1 MSILGYLEPTAHYEA
16 RIPIPINKARIG
28 LIYRGNY
35 YLIPAAA
42 TNGQPV
48 SVDEV
53 RSQIAAIETH
63 SPDLLP
69 VSLTSIAKIRRTK
82 LPVLF
87 TKLSPEVVKDL
98 NKLQYAPILINCD
111 LQDNQAPLAEIRQ
124 GERGIGS
131 HALTIFDVGQSL
143 VFDQS
148 HIYFDGAWGAALAEI
163 MTNEALAWAV
173 YLSRLDL
180 SEAAQTPPH
189 APAFQLS
196 AADRDAINTAPRTAR
211 ETSEESED
219 VNLKRLLGLRRIF
232 KLRNDLLQLTVN
244 DLLVLFRA
252 IHGLTYMPDPRIEA
266 QLEQIGRSGGLKG
279 EAARSALTAIRDRS
293 NPAILIPVDAS
304 QGSPRERLYPMSFEV
319 PIADLDLIGLHQDV
333 IDALDAYDG
342 APVGDRAE
350 IYRQFDTLQRQ
361 YLATLAGFGTILSKA
376 KEIALSGESASV
388 GAIKLL
394 AHMPAPL
401 QHLLDQVPGRFDVLN
416 DILKGREV
424 FSNVGMVAPTSS
436 LTRFI
441 TAKDDNEKKTLAWG
455 VMTDAQGTM
464 RISLRDF
471 RPHVGLLCD
480 AGYTEIALQITQ
492 HYLDTY
498 VAGLNTYIDELYRI
512 AKVSR
517 ETLLVRGEDMI

>member
-1 MSILGYLEPTAHYEA
+1 
-16 RIPIPINKARIG
+16 
-28 LIYRGNY
+28 
-35 YLIPAAA
+35 
-42 TNGQPV
+42 
-48 SVDEV
+48 
-53 RSQIAAIETH
+53 
-63 SPDLLP
+63 
-69 VSLTSIAKIRRTK
+69 
-82 LPVLF
+82 
-87 TKLSPEVVKDL
+87 
-98 NKLQYAPILINCD
+98 
-111 LQDNQAPLAEIRQ
+111 
-124 GERGIGS
+124 
-131 HALTIFDVGQSL
+131 
-143 VFDQS
+143 
-148 HIYFDGAWGAALAEI
+148 
-163 MTNEALAWAV
+163 
-173 YLSRLDL
+173 
-180 SEAAQTPPH
+180 
-189 APAFQLS
+189 
-196 AADRDAINTAPRTAR
+196 
-211 ETSEESED
+211 
-219 VNLKRLLGLRRIF
+219 
-232 KLRNDLLQLTVN
+232 
-244 DLLVLFRA
+244 
-252 IHGLTYMPDPRIEA
+252 
-266 QLEQIGRSGGLKG
+266 
-279 EAARSALTAIRDRS
+279 
-293 NPAILIPVDAS
+293 VDAS